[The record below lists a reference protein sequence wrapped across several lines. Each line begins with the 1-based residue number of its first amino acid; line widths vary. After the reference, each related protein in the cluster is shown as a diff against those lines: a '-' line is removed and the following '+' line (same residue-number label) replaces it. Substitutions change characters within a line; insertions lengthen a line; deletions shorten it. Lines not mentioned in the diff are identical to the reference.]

1 MTMPREEDPQIAV
14 SGGSVI
20 IALPGARDQ
29 TIYIET
35 DEYNGYDGSSKRSR
49 SRFFFSVKG

>member
-1 MTMPREEDPQIAV
+1 MPREEDPQIAV